1 MEEKIKRT
9 IEKCKNEVDP
19 LRCAECEHVV
29 CTTSIRTNMTKK
41 EREKYLTD
49 KEKEW
54 NTKKHDIS
62 TKHSWTVYVL
72 KPVSGGSV
80 NSFGKHHS
88 LLLVRKDGRFNFT
101 VELVVHVVHGENS
114 TNFTRDVL
122 IEMDTKK
129 HNLPALNNLGT
140 IHAISAREVMD
151 KAIIRMGKFD
161 EYREVTHNCQDY
173 CNEVAKDLGLS
184 SHLTDTNKAVLAL
197 LAVTGVYVLYRI
209 CKK

>member
-9 IEKCKNEVDP
+9 FEKCKNEVDP
-19 LRCAECEHVV
+19 LGCAECEHMV
-29 CTTSIRTNMTKK
+29 CTTSIRTNTTKQGKEEYLTNKKK
-41 EREKYLTD
+41 EWKRKG
-49 KEKEW
+49 
-54 NTKKHDIS
+54 HDIS
-62 TKHSWTVYVL
+62 IKDYWTVFVL

-88 LLLVRKDGRFNFT
+88 LLLVGKDGHFNFT
-101 VELVVHVVHGENS
+101 VELVVYGENIS
-114 TNFTRDVL
+114 NFTRDVL
-122 IEMDTKK
+122 IEMDTKQRD
-129 HNLPALNNLGT
+129 LSALDNLGT
-140 IHAISAREVMD
+140 IHASARKVMD
-151 KAIIRMGKFD
+151 KAITRIGKFE
-161 EYREVTHNCQDY
+161 EYRGATHNCQDY